1 MATVSARRRSLTESA
16 VSFQLRTLRP
26 TCQPNRARHVRER
39 RRELKVYRNVV
50 MLVLIAAMPFA
61 GCAAIQRGEAKDRE
75 QLLAAAG
82 FQAEPADTP
91 EKLAN
96 LSTMPPRTLVSQ
108 SKDGNFVYSY
118 ADPDYCQCLYVGG
131 PKEYSA
137 YQRLAL
143 EEEIRLYRP

>member
-1 MATVSARRRSLTESA
+1 M
-16 VSFQLRTLRP
+16 
-26 TCQPNRARHVRER
+26 
-39 RRELKVYRNVV
+39 KVHRKVV
-50 MLVLIAAMPFA
+50 MLALIAALPFA

-75 QLLAAAG
+75 QLLAGAG
-82 FQAEPADTP
+82 FQAKLADTP

-96 LSTMPPRTLVSQ
+96 LRTMPPRKLVSQ
-108 SKDGNFVYSY
+108 SKEGNFVYSY

-137 YQRLAL
+137 YQRLAM